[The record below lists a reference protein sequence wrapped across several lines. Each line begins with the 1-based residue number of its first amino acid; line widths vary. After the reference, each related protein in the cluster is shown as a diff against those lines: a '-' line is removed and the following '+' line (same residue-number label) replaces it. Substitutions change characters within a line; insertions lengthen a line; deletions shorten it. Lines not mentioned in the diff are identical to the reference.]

1 MRRINRKDQTM
12 KKQDR
17 IRICGARQDRL
28 AKRILLGG
36 GLMAL
41 YSICFGLVPGLLMI
55 LIWIGLA
62 AATAW
67 AFYSAR
73 HQRRIRR
80 EQQIAA
86 EVIEMDPEP
95 SREELRAAYGQR
107 RQKELR
113 LEARWYVCFAV
124 AVFLWVLGL
133 YGASASPLSWIVGM
147 LGLVP
152 ALLLVALGL
161 FISSFKDQTTDATPT
176 IDAYLADT
184 DLQQIMLARHVRPD
198 HRREGDV
205 MVLQAET
212 APADEDVARLVRE
225 KLASE
230 RSSPGT
236 IVGYVIAVLFFVVVP
251 GLLFL
256 LTLPMLLMR
265 YEMGW
270 LSLLM
275 GIVSLPGILGSV
287 YFLRNRKLS
296 RRPERRKLLQAGAYS
311 VERDRVLSTIRD
323 ENEAFSMEV
332 CFDRLGTVK
341 LKDRALQGWL
351 LEKPAREML
360 LLTREKEVL
369 AAVFQAEQA
378 PEAAAPNESGS
389 LTTEDPA
396 AEGAPAQAPAQTGA
410 FLTDEQIRQAAEKR
424 LAAMDPAQR
433 EKEENEF
440 RRYLELSHR
449 AYGKGLDTETKAE
462 RQERDLIGYGQWQKL
477 KAMEYDIQGIE
488 SEVME
493 RLHASREE
501 IYHMKKNPYVKGML
515 VTLAIGVAV
524 GIVGNL
530 LTALIEKLTG
540 ADLRYLY
547 VILSSLSGLIALAAA
562 GRLMNIF
569 RFRKLQRTYQ
579 QPAFWDR
586 LIDAEMYRLLY
597 DQVRQ
602 EQKPEAAD

>member
-17 IRICGARQDRL
+17 IRICGARKDRL

-41 YSICFGLVPGLLMI
+41 YSICFGLAPGLLMI

-62 AATAW
+62 AATAR

-80 EQQIAA
+80 EQQIAT

-95 SREELRAAYGQR
+95 SREALRAAYGQR

-113 LEARWYVCFAV
+113 LEAGWYVCFAV

-133 YGASASPLSWIVGM
+133 YGADASPLSWIVGM

-161 FISSFKDQTTDATPT
+161 FIGSFKDQTPDATPT

-205 MVLQAET
+205 MVLQAEA

-265 YEMGW
+265 HEMGW

-311 VERDRVLSTIRD
+311 VERDRVLSAIRD

-360 LLTREKEVL
+360 LLTRDKEVL

-378 PEAAAPNESGS
+378 PEAAASNESGS

-449 AYGKGLDTETKAE
+449 AYRKGLDAETKAE
-462 RQERDLIGYGQWQKL
+462 RQERDLIGYGQRQKL

-597 DQVRQ
+597 DQFRQ
-602 EQKPEAAD
+602 EQKAEATD

>member
-1 MRRINRKDQTM
+1 
-12 KKQDR
+12 
-17 IRICGARQDRL
+17 
-28 AKRILLGG
+28 
-36 GLMAL
+36 
-41 YSICFGLVPGLLMI
+41 
-55 LIWIGLA
+55 
-62 AATAW
+62 
-67 AFYSAR
+67 
-73 HQRRIRR
+73 
-80 EQQIAA
+80 
-86 EVIEMDPEP
+86 
-95 SREELRAAYGQR
+95 
-107 RQKELR
+107 
-113 LEARWYVCFAV
+113 
-124 AVFLWVLGL
+124 
-133 YGASASPLSWIVGM
+133 
-147 LGLVP
+147 
-152 ALLLVALGL
+152 
-161 FISSFKDQTTDATPT
+161 
-176 IDAYLADT
+176 
-184 DLQQIMLARHVRPD
+184 
-198 HRREGDV
+198 

-296 RRPERRKLLQAGAYS
+296 RRPERRKLLQAGAYG

-602 EQKPEAAD
+602 EQKHEAAD

>member
-41 YSICFGLVPGLLMI
+41 YSVCIGLVPGLLMI

-62 AATAW
+62 AATAF
-67 AFYSAR
+67 AFHNAR
-73 HQRRIRR
+73 EQRRIRR
-80 EQQIAA
+80 ERQIAA

-95 SREELRAAYGQR
+95 SREALRAAYGQR

-113 LEARWYVCFAV
+113 LEAGWYVCFAV

-133 YGASASPLSWIVGM
+133 YGADASPLSWIVGM

-161 FISSFKDQTTDATPT
+161 FIISFKDQTPDATPT

-205 MVLQAET
+205 MVLQAEA

-265 YEMGW
+265 HEMGW

-311 VERDRVLSTIRD
+311 MERDRVLSAIRD

-341 LKDRALQGWL
+341 LKDRVLQAWL

-360 LLTREKEVL
+360 LLTRDKEVL

-462 RQERDLIGYGQWQKL
+462 RQERDLIGYGQRQKL

-488 SEVME
+488 SDVME

-501 IYHMKKNPYVKGML
+501 IYHMKKNPFVKGML